1 MLLKTIA
8 IIGALL
14 LTAIVVIVIL
24 ASRKPDEFRVSRS
37 LPIQAPPDKIYP
49 LIADLHAW
57 AKWSPYDKKDPN
69 MARRISGA
77 PSGPGA
83 IYEWDGDKNVGS
95 GRMEILDVVEPSEG
109 GPAKIAIKLDMFK
122 PFEGHNLV
130 EFIMVPVR
138 MANGAEGSNVTW
150 AMRGPYAFP
159 AKVVGL
165 FMDMDKMIGADFA
178 AGLANLKS
186 VAEQ

>member
-1 MLLKTIA
+1 MLKLLA
-8 IIGALL
+8 IVGPIL

-49 LIADLHAW
+49 LIADLHRW
-57 AKWSPYDKKDPN
+57 AEWSPYDKKDPA
-69 MARRISGA
+69 MTRKIGGA

-83 IYEWDGDKNVGS
+83 TYEWDGDKNVGS

-109 GPAKIAIKLDMFK
+109 GPAKVAIKLDMFK

-130 EFIMVPVR
+130 EFSMVPVR
-138 MANGAEGSNVTW
+138 MANGSEGSNVTW

-159 AKVVGL
+159 AKVMSL
-165 FMDMDKMIGADFA
+165 FIDMDKMIGADFT
-178 AGLANLKS
+178 AGLASLKS
-186 VAEQ
+186 ATEQ

>member
-1 MLLKTIA
+1 MLKLLAAVGA
-8 IIGALL
+8 IL
-14 LTAIVVIVIL
+14 LTAVVVIVVL
-24 ASRKPDEFRVSRS
+24 ASRKPDELRVSRS

-49 LIADLHAW
+49 LIADLKAW
-57 AKWSPYDKKDPN
+57 TQWSPYDKKDPN
-69 MARRISGA
+69 MLRKISGA

-83 IYEWDGDKNVGS
+83 IYEWDGDKTVGS

-109 GPAKIAIKLDMFK
+109 GPAKIAIKLDIIE

-130 EFIMVPVR
+130 EFAMVPVR

-150 AMRGPYAFP
+150 TMRGPYAFP
-159 AKVVGL
+159 AKVMSL
-165 FMDMDKMIGADFA
+165 FLDMDHMIGADFA

>member
-1 MLLKTIA
+1 MLKILA
-8 IIGALL
+8 IVGAIL

-24 ASRKPDEFRVSRS
+24 ASRKPDEFRVSRA

-69 MARRISGA
+69 MVRKIGGA
-77 PSGPGA
+77 AMGPGA
-83 IYEWDGDKNVGS
+83 VYEWEGDKNVGS

-130 EFIMVPVR
+130 EFAIVPVR
-138 MANGAEGSNVTW
+138 MGNGAEGSNVTW

-165 FMDMDKMIGADFA
+165 FFDMDKMVGDDFA
-178 AGLANLKS
+178 AGLATLKT